1 MNYYNLDAII
11 SVGYRVNSIQATEFR
26 KWATKT
32 LNEYMIKGFVLDDE
46 RLKQGSN
53 LLNQDYFDELLERV
67 RSILASER
75 RIWQKI
81 TDIFQEISS
90 DYDKNS
96 PITRNFYATV
106 QNKFHYAISGQKGS
120 EIIYNKANK
129 DQPHMD

>member
-106 QNKFHYAISGQKGS
+106 QNKFHYAISGQTGS